1 MPNLTEHFTL
11 AEMTFSDTATRK
23 GIDNTPTE
31 AIVVNL
37 ALLCER
43 VLEPLRDALGP
54 VHITSGYRS
63 PDLNVAIG
71 GSRTSSHMEGKAAD
85 VNVPGKTLA
94 EVFNWLQ
101 ANAPYDQIIREFPP
115 GGWVH
120 CSYDIDRNRLQGLL
134 AVSEN
139 GKTVYR
145 PQDGPVN
152 V

>member
-1 MPNLTEHFTL
+1 MIDQFHF
-11 AEMTFSDTATRK
+11 F
-23 GIDNTPTE
+23 
-31 AIVVNL
+31 
-37 ALLCER
+37 
-43 VLEPLRDALGP
+43 ALGP

-63 PDLNVAIG
+63 PALNVAIG
-71 GSRTSSHMEGKAAD
+71 GSKVSAHMEGKAAD
-85 VNVPGKTLA
+85 INVPGKSLA

-120 CSYDIDRNRLQGLL
+120 VSYDVDRNRLQGLL
-134 AVSEN
+134 AMSEN

>member
-1 MPNLTEHFTL
+1 MNLSPHFTL

-23 GIDNTPTE
+23 GIDNTPSPEVIANLT
-31 AIVVNL
+31 ALCVN
-37 ALLCER
+37 
-43 VLEPLRDALGP
+43 VLEPLRAALGP

-63 PDLNVAIG
+63 PALNVAIG
-71 GSRTSSHMEGKAAD
+71 GSKVSAHMEGKAAD

-120 CSYDIDRNRLQGLL
+120 CSFAGAQGRRKGLL
-134 AVSEN
+134 AVHEW
-139 GKTVYR
+139 GKTIYY